1 MKESEIIEFVKANI
15 EPLQD
20 FGSKS
25 LFYRC
30 SATLVDGLHLP
41 CIVVKSEN
49 ARVDLAIRRFQECHN
64 AEPNV
69 IKKIF
74 GKKLPE
80 NSINDYRTI
89 VSSFACS
96 GNRINYY
103 DIKSLDK
110 SPFAIPPERMAEI
123 NGETSMGWTQFTA
136 RMKDGMEFEFGTR
149 FSQEFFDMPNGYTAK
164 DIVKIT
170 PAKRGLPRDF
180 NGNFLREKP
189 FFECYIDGI

>member
-15 EPLQD
+15 KPLQD
-20 FGSKS
+20 FGTKS

-41 CIVVKSEN
+41 CVVVKSKN
-49 ARVDLAIRRFQECHN
+49 THIDLAIRRFQECRN

-69 IKKIF
+69 IKKLF
-74 GKKLPE
+74 GKKVPK
-80 NSINDYRTI
+80 NSINNYRTI
-89 VSSFACS
+89 VGSFACG
-96 GNRINYY
+96 GNRINHY
-103 DIKSLDK
+103 DINSLSI
-110 SPFAIPPERMAEI
+110 SPFAIPIERMTEV

-136 RMKDGMEFEFGTR
+136 RMKDGTEFEFGTR
-149 FSQEFFDMPNGYTAK
+149 FSQEFFDMPEGYTAK

-170 PAKRGLPRDF
+170 PAKRGSPRDF
-180 NGNFLREKP
+180 KANILREKP